1 MRSTSLRALIEPSV
15 EGLGYELVDV
25 ELAGGGPN
33 ATLRVYID
41 SEAGIDLK
49 DCETVS
55 RQLSALLDVED
66 PIAGQYT
73 LEVSSP
79 GLDRPLVKRL
89 DFERFAG
96 ELVKLKVLEPVLGR
110 RNFTGQLLGLE
121 GEQVLLEMDKERYAI
136 PLDNIERARLVPQWR
151 K

>member
-1 MRSTSLRALIEPSV
+1 MRALIEPSV

-33 ATLRVYID
+33 AVLRVYID

-79 GLDRPLVKRL
+79 GLDRPLVKRV

-96 ELVKLKVLEPVLGR
+96 ELVKVKVLEPVLGR

>member
-1 MRSTSLRALIEPSV
+1 MRSTSLRALLEPSV

-25 ELAGGGPN
+25 ELAGGGHS
-33 ATLRVYID
+33 AVLRVFID
-41 SEAGIDLK
+41 SEAGIDLG

-79 GLDRPLVKRL
+79 GLDRPLVKRV

-96 ELVKLKVLEPVLGR
+96 ELVKIKVLEPVLGR

-121 GEQVLLEMDKERYAI
+121 GEQVVLEMDKERYAI

>member
-1 MRSTSLRALIEPSV
+1 MRALIEPSV